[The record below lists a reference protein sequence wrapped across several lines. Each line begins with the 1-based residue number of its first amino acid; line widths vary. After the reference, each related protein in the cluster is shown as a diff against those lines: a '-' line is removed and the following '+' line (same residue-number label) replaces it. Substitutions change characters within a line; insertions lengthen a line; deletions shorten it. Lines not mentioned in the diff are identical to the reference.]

1 MFASYHADN
10 CSGGQ
15 RKYPGSLNLDK
26 RAISRGR
33 IATGWQK
40 EGVRKGYKVKISIM
54 FKQNGVLK
62 LLHKIGRH
70 KPPWS
75 SLLVPLCWC
84 GEIQRGYLFTYS
96 LQVLSN

>member
-1 MFASYHADN
+1 MGFMFASCHADN

-40 EGVRKGYKVKISIM
+40 EGARKGHKVKITYNGIKIM
-54 FKQNGVLK
+54 QYTLK
-62 LLHKIGRH
+62 AN
-70 KPPWS
+70 
-75 SLLVPLCWC
+75 
-84 GEIQRGYLFTYS
+84 Q
-96 LQVLSN
+96 SNPARKWAGN